1 MKTSEAMI
9 QNKIRCSLSPF
20 GAVFRTNA
28 GEFWQGKIVYSKEFN
43 QNVLINMTRVHGM
56 PEGYSDLTFFGNDG
70 KAAFIETKTATGKAT
85 PEQLNFI
92 NNMVQRGYSAG
103 IARSTEEALKI
114 IGGISCTEREQT

>member
-1 MKTSEAMI
+1 MKVSEATI
-9 QNKIRCSLSPF
+9 QNRIRCELSSF

-28 GEFWQGKIVYSKEFN
+28 GEFWQGKVVYSKEFH
-43 QNVLINMTRVHGM
+43 QNVLINMTRVHGL

-92 NNMVQRGYSAG
+92 DNMMRRGYSAG

-114 IGGISCTEREQT
+114 IGGIPSEKI